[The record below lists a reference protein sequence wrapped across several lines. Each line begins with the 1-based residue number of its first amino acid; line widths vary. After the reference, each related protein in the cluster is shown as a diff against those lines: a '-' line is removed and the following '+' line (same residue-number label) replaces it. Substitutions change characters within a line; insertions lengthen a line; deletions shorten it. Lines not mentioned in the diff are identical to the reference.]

1 MQPGLRPTVI
11 DPALKVL
18 CPRYPARLLRGQLCD
33 LARDKTGTTGE
44 HTGRRLRELTE
55 EGILEV
61 QYRRGH
67 AFLPI
72 KRSRAPTLPM
82 NKLPKCQ
89 NAKCK
94 KRVKEWQRTFFSVRC
109 FRKST
114 SFKAIRAV

>member
-67 AFLPI
+67 AFYRL
-72 KRSRAPTLPM
+72 
-82 NKLPKCQ
+82 
-89 NAKCK
+89 
-94 KRVKEWQRTFFSVRC
+94 KE
-109 FRKST
+109 
-114 SFKAIRAV
+114 AVPQLFQ

>member
-1 MQPGLRPTVI
+1 
-11 DPALKVL
+11 
-18 CPRYPARLLRGQLCD
+18 
-33 LARDKTGTTGE
+33 
-44 HTGRRLRELTE
+44 
-55 EGILEV
+55 
-61 QYRRGH
+61 
-67 AFLPI
+67 
-72 KRSRAPTLPM
+72 M